1 MSNTFIPLIPNPA
14 PGPGAPDTL
23 VPLPAPRSPSDKFA
37 GLAPNSTAPVPAPTA
52 ASPPPPQHAPPTV
65 TFNRDGDRVTQ
76 IEIRCSCGEVIQR
89 SEEHTPELQPR

>member
-14 PGPGAPDTL
+14 PGPVAPDNL

-65 TFNRDGDRVTQ
+65 TFKRDGDRVTQ
-76 IEIRCSCGEVIQR
+76 IEIRCSCGEVIQLDCDY
-89 SEEHTPELQPR
+89 SGSAQG